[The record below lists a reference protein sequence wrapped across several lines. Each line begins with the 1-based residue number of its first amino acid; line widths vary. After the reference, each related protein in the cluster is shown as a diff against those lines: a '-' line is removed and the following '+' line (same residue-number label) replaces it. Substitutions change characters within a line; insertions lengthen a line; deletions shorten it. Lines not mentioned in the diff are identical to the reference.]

1 MTARRTREYTL
12 ELDIDADPITGRL
25 RNGSEKACAFTGW
38 LGLASA
44 LERQIAASAAN
55 ENEPAP
61 SAASDQGADG

>member
-25 RNGSEKACAFTGW
+25 RNGSGEACAFTGW

-44 LERQIAASAAN
+44 LERQLAAPATN
-55 ENEPAP
+55 NDQPAP
-61 SAASDQGADG
+61 SAGDEGAE